1 MCKKYQRSDD
11 VIKSSIEAKKVIRL
25 AEINRRQEMDKTY
38 SKKDTREIVK
48 KTALSTTIIL
58 LSIMLIILLSVFL
71 VGNYDNY
78 YNLNKVLNI
87 VSLSLSITLSILAI
101 IFTMISGMNFENRFH
116 DIDKIQASLNT
127 LIVNLRKSDQHEV
140 TSNDGA
146 TPQNISEQPDSN
158 NTKAEQKMDDMP
170 KK

>member
-1 MCKKYQRSDD
+1 MCKQFIQSDE

-25 AEINRRQEMDKTY
+25 AEINRRQEKDKTY
-38 SKKDTREIVK
+38 SRKDSREIVK
-48 KTALSTTIIL
+48 KTAISTTIIIQSL
-58 LSIMLIILLSVFL
+58 ALIIFLSIFL

-78 YNLNKVLNI
+78 DNLNKVLNI

-127 LIVNLRKSDQHEV
+127 LIVDLQTKDKHE
-140 TSNDGA
+140 TSSNDGA
-146 TPQNISEQPDSN
+146 TPQNIAKQPDSN
-158 NTKAEQKMDDMP
+158 NNKIPE
-170 KK
+170 

>member
-1 MCKKYQRSDD
+1 MCKKYHRSDD
-11 VIKSSIEAKKVIRL
+11 IIKSSIEAKKVIRL
-25 AEINRRQEMDKTY
+25 AEINRRQEQDKTY

-48 KTALSTTIIL
+48 KTVISTIIILLSLSLIIL
-58 LSIMLIILLSVFL
+58 LSIFL

-78 YNLNKVLNI
+78 DNLNKILNI

-127 LIVNLRKSDQHEV
+127 IIVDLRNKDKHEV

-146 TPQNISEQPDSN
+146 TPPTISKQPDSN
-158 NTKAEQKMDDMP
+158 NNTQAV
-170 KK
+170 